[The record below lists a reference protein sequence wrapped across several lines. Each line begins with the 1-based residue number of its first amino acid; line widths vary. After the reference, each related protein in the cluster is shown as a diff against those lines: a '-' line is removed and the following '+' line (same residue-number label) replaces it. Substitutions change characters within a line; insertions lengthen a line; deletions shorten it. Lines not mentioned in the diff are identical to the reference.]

1 MSSSERNRAAWD
13 RISDEYQARNA
24 EFIGRKDEPRWG
36 MWQMP
41 DSELGII
48 GDVAGKDVLELG
60 CGAAQWSILL
70 AERGARVVG
79 LDNSARQLEH
89 ARELMAAAGVEFP
102 LVHASA
108 EEVPLPDASFDVVFC
123 DHGGMTFG
131 DPYRTVPEA
140 ARLLRPGGAVRVLA
154 LDAARDRAV
163 STNDFETVERRLVRD
178 YFGMHRFDEL
188 PDEPVEFN
196 LPYGEWIRLFREH
209 GLRVEALVEVRPPEG
224 AETTYRTAEETEWAR
239 SWPMEEIW
247 VLSARSSTGRS
258 PAKRRHGRK
267 AA

>member
-1 MSSSERNRAAWD
+1 
-13 RISDEYQARNA
+13 
-24 EFIGRKDEPRWG
+24 
-36 MWQMP
+36 MWQLP
-41 DSELGII
+41 DSELGIM
-48 GDVAGKDVLELG
+48 GGVEGKDVLELG

-70 AERGARVVG
+70 AGRGARIVG
-79 LDNSARQLEH
+79 LDNSIRQLEH
-89 ARELMAAAGVEFP
+89 ARELMAAAGVDFP

-108 EEVPLPDASFDVVFC
+108 EDVPLPDASFDVVFC

-131 DPYRTVPEA
+131 DPYLTVPEA
-140 ARLLRPGGAVRVLA
+140 ARLLRPGGLFAFSH
-154 LDAARDRAV
+154 
-163 STNDFETVERRLVRD
+163 STPLTMCCWSDDWEQVERRLTRP

-209 GLRVEALVEVRPPEG
+209 GFRIEALVEVRPPEG

-247 VLSARSSTGRS
+247 RC
-258 PAKRRHGRK
+258 RK
-267 AA
+267 T